1 MSCRIKSCF
10 YLFALLLYWTFSS
23 CSDGRANRLPFSLDD
38 VSALIDVAPDSAFG
52 LLNQVKQEQ
61 LDDLSERERNCYYL
75 LRAKAQ
81 NKAFVDF
88 DDDSLMLALVSYYDK
103 EGSANERVLAN
114 YLLGCVYRDLN
125 EAPHAVNS
133 FQKAVDC
140 ADTLSADCDI
150 RLLSCVYSQMAYI
163 FEKQMLWNEEIQ
175 YRKKSIKYSVL
186 ANDTLNALHDYCLLA
201 GDYYQKD
208 EPKKVEKMM
217 LISKAMFDKIGAQRE
232 WLTHSILLIALYT
245 EQLGEFE
252 KAKPY
257 IDEYEAKTIDV
268 DEHGELIPSKKQF
281 YSYKAHYYEYKN
293 ELDSSIYYYGKATHP
308 DMSHSERE
316 LKYRGLLRVYQRMG
330 ESDSIAKYATLYCK
344 ANDSTVTLTDRELTM
359 KMASLY
365 DYNRFVQKASEEQ
378 HKAREAASSLRLVIL
393 LSVFLAAIAGA
404 IILYLHRNR
413 KRRQRELEEAME
425 GYTAVCR
432 KLEKSKREHADLERY
447 YKLLSATLQAEL
459 VETEDCSAEQGK
471 KRERMQSGIDVL
483 DELQHMEAEK
493 YDSRQGAL
501 QVELEQ
507 LLRSRRIREINDR
520 SSAFLNSP
528 KVKFFRA
535 VVSDPRLC
543 VSEDDWDKVI
553 KVSEQF
559 FPVFLHDLHAN
570 PNISVQAVKVAVLI
584 LMKLHTGEMANL
596 LCVNKQRISN
606 IKSEMN
612 KTLFGDSSARTLLNN
627 LMKKYKLLL

>member
-133 FQKAVDC
+133 FQRAVDC

-150 RLLSCVYSQMAYI
+150 RLLSCVYSQMAHI
-163 FEKQMLWNEEIQ
+163 FNTQLLWDEEIQ
-175 YRKKSIKYSVL
+175 SREMSIKYSVL
-186 ANDTLNALHDYCLLA
+186 ANDTLNALYDYCKLA
-201 GDYYQKD
+201 GDYFLKD
-208 EPKKVEKMM
+208 EPKKVERIM
-217 LISKAMFDKIGAQRE
+217 LTSKAMFDKIGAKQE

-245 EQLGEFE
+245 EQLGEFD

-293 ELDSSIYYYGKATHP
+293 ELDSAIYYYGKATHP

-365 DYNRFVQKASEEQ
+365 DYNRFVQKVSEEQ
-378 HKAREAASSLRLVIL
+378 QKAREATSTMLLVIF
-393 LSVFLAAIAGA
+393 LSLFLASIAGA
-404 IILYLHRNR
+404 IILYLHHNR
-413 KRRQRELEEAME
+413 KRKQRELEAAME
-425 GYTAVCR
+425 GYASVCR
-432 KLEKSKREHADLERY
+432 KLEESRREHDELEHY
-447 YKLLSATLQAEL
+447 YKLLSASLHEEL
-459 VETEDCSAEQGK
+459 NETGQCSAEQGQ
-471 KRERMQSGIDVL
+471 KRERLQGGIDAL
-483 DELQHMEAEK
+483 DELQHKEAEK
-493 YDSRQGAL
+493 YDACQGAL

-507 LLRSRRIREINDR
+507 LLRSKRIREINDR

-528 KVKFFRA
+528 KVKYFRS
-535 VVSDPRLC
+535 VMTDPRLK
-543 VSEDDWDKVI
+543 VGEDDWDEVI
-553 KVSEQF
+553 KLSEHH
-559 FPVFLHDLHAN
+559 FPIFLHDLHAN

-584 LMKLHTGEMANL
+584 LMKLHAGEMANL
-596 LCVNKQRISN
+596 LYVNKQRISN
-606 IKSEMN
+606 IKSEIN
-612 KTLFGDSSARTLLNN
+612 KALFGDSSARSLLNN
-627 LMKKYKLLL
+627 LSKKYNLLL

>member
-1 MSCRIKSCF
+1 MLCRYKFCSC
-10 YLFALLLYWTFSS
+10 LFALLLYWSFSS
-23 CSDGRANRLPFSLDD
+23 CSDGRANRLPFSLDEMD
-38 VSALIDVAPDSAFG
+38 SVIDVAPDSAYG

-61 LDDLSERERNCYYL
+61 LDGLSERDRNYYYL

-133 FQKAVDC
+133 FQRAVDC

-150 RLLSCVYSQMAYI
+150 RLLSCVYSQMAHI
-163 FEKQMLWNEEIQ
+163 FDTQQLWDEEI
-175 YRKKSIKYSVL
+175 RSREMSIRYSLL
-186 ANDTLNALHDYCLLA
+186 ANDTLNALYDYCKIA
-201 GDYYQKD
+201 GDYFQKD
-208 EPKKVEKMM
+208 EPKKAEKMM
-217 LISKAMFDKIGAQRE
+217 LTSKAVFDKIGAQQE

-245 EQLGEFE
+245 ELLGECD

-268 DEHGELIPSKKQF
+268 DEHGELLPLVKQF
-281 YSYKAHYYEYKN
+281 YSFKAHYYEYKN
-293 ELDSSIYYYGKATHP
+293 KLDSAIYYYGKACHP
-308 DMSHSERE
+308 NMLHTE
-316 LKYRGLLRVYQRMG
+316 LDLMYRGLLRVYQRKG
-330 ESDSIAKYATLYCK
+330 EPDSIAKYATLYCM
-344 ANDSTVTLTDRELTM
+344 ANDSTITLTDRELTM

-393 LSVFLAAIAGA
+393 LSLFLAAISGA
-404 IILYLHRNR
+404 IILYLYRNR

-425 GYTAVCR
+425 GYASVCT
-432 KLEKSKREHADLERY
+432 KLEESKREHADLERY
-447 YKLLSATLQAEL
+447 YTLLSISLREEL
-459 VETEDCSAEQGK
+459 GETGHCSAQHEQ
-471 KRERMQSGIDVL
+471 KRERLQSGIDVL
-483 DELQHMEAEK
+483 DELQHREAER
-493 YDSRQGAL
+493 YDASQGAL

-543 VSEDDWDKVI
+543 VSEDDWDEVI

-570 PNISVQAVKVAVLI
+570 PNISVQAVKVAVLM
-584 LMKLHTGEMANL
+584 LMKLYAGEMANL

-606 IKSEMN
+606 IKSEIN
-612 KTLFGDSSARTLLNN
+612 KALFGDSSARTLLNN